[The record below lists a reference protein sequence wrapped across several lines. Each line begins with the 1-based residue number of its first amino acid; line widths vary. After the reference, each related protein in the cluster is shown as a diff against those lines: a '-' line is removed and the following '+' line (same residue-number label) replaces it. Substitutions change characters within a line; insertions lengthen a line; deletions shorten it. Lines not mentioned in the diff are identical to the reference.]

1 MATNKIHTTNY
12 SNTLIELAED
22 CPVASS
28 EIPTMKGDKPT
39 VATMQ
44 FELISKHPYT
54 LTSDDVIF
62 RIYAEKNDLIPSEYE
77 AARTVFFSKGQPC
90 LRTSP
95 LAKRYGF
102 GIHANDEGK
111 IALYGIETQAYQQL
125 LKDENVTKVKAMRSA
140 RK

>member
-1 MATNKIHTTNY
+1 MAFDKIHTTNY
-12 SNTLIELAED
+12 SNTLVQPAED
-22 CPVASS
+22 CPVSIS
-28 EIPTMKGDKPT
+28 EIPTTKGGKST
-39 VATMQ
+39 VATVQ

-62 RIYAEKNDLIPSEYE
+62 RIYADKNDLTPSEHE
-77 AARTVFFSKGQPC
+77 AARAVFFSKGQPC

-102 GIHANDEGK
+102 GIHANEEGK
-111 IALYGIETQAYQQL
+111 IALYGIETEEYAQL
-125 LKDENVTKVKAMRSA
+125 LQDENVAKVKAMRNA

>member
-12 SNTLIELAED
+12 SNTLIEPAED
-22 CPVASS
+22 CPVSIS
-28 EIPTMKGDKPT
+28 EVPIQKGDKAT

-44 FELISKHPYT
+44 FELISNHPYT

-62 RIYAEKNDLIPSEYE
+62 RIYADKNDLIPSEYE
-77 AARTVFFSKGQPC
+77 ATRTVFFSKGQPC

-111 IALYGIETQAYQQL
+111 VALYGIETEAYQQL

>member
-12 SNTLIELAED
+12 SNTLIEPAED
-22 CPVASS
+22 CPVSIS
-28 EIPTMKGDKPT
+28 EVPIQKGDKAT

-44 FELISKHPYT
+44 FELISNHPYT

-62 RIYAEKNDLIPSEYE
+62 RIYADKNDLIPSEYE

-111 IALYGIETQAYQQL
+111 VALYGIETEAYQQL

>member
-22 CPVASS
+22 CPVAIS

-62 RIYAEKNDLIPSEYE
+62 RIYADKNDLTSSEYE
-77 AARTVFFSKGQPC
+77 AARTTFFSKGQPC

-102 GIHANDEGK
+102 GIHANEEGK
-111 IALYGIETQAYQQL
+111 VALYGVETEMYQKL
-125 LKDENVTKVKAMRSA
+125 LKDNQVTKVKAMRTT

>member
-111 IALYGIETQAYQQL
+111 IALYGIETEAYQQL
-125 LKDENVTKVKAMRSA
+125 LKNENVTKVKAMRSA

>member
-111 IALYGIETQAYQQL
+111 IALYGIETEAYQQL

>member
-62 RIYAEKNDLIPSEYE
+62 RIYADKNDLIPSEYE

-111 IALYGIETQAYQQL
+111 IALYGIETEAYQQL